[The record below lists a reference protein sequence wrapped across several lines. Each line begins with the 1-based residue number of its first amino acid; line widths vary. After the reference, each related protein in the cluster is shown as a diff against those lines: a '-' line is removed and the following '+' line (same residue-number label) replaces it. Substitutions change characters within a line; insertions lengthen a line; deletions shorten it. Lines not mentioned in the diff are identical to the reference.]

1 MGLLFRQD
9 HPLLRADGA
18 ERFPGLPV
26 ALIHGQGTI
35 DRSRCVVTI
44 LSTLQIQLRGDRVE
58 AASSDTPV
66 IFDDFLERLDLG
78 L

>member
-26 ALIHGQGTI
+26 ALIHSQGAI
-35 DRSRCVVTI
+35 DSSRCVVI
-44 LSTLQIQLRGDRVE
+44 VQSTLQLQLSCDRVE
-58 AASSDTPV
+58 AASSDAAI
-66 IFDDFLERLDLG
+66 IFNDLLKRMDPG